1 MLRIL
6 QDEAEI
12 RKGQA
17 AFETSMKLMAEQS
30 SDKVVGWPGDSRPEH
45 VNFSSKLGIWWVMR
59 EHEEGRFWNVFGI
72 TQRDSRL
79 GDIKIEINFPLRGIR
94 RQVKAALASDES
106 GRVFVLHRGGL
117 GGSKAGKSLL
127 NYPWKGREMKVQ
139 DGDRVSTLILI
150 GALDEADFPYKV
162 AEFVR
167 RVGQI
172 RTN

>member
-6 QDEAEI
+6 QDETEI
-12 RKGQA
+12 RKWQT
-17 AFETSMKLMAEQS
+17 AFETAMKLMAEQS
-30 SDKVVGWPGDSRPEH
+30 SDKVVGWPGASRVEQ

-72 TQRDSRL
+72 MQRGSRL
-79 GDIKIEINFPLRGIR
+79 GDIKVEINFPLRGIR
-94 RQVKAALASDES
+94 RQVRAALASDES

-117 GGSKAGKSLL
+117 GGSKSGTSLL
-127 NYPWKGREMKVQ
+127 SHPWKGQEVKVQ
-139 DGDRVSTLILI
+139 DGDRVSTLIAI
-150 GALDEADFPYKV
+150 GALDQVDFPYKV

-167 RVGQI
+167 RVNQI